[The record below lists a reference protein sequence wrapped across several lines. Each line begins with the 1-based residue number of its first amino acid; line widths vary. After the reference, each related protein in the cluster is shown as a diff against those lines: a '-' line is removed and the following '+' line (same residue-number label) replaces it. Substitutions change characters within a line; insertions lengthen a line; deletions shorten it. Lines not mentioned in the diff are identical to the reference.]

1 MPHDGDEHGRP
12 RRRRPRLVDRAQ
24 RTGTAPAGPSVALVV
39 LFAGLAVLVSAPA
52 IIDGAPQLS
61 LPLIALAMTSTLLAD
76 LLRPELGR
84 YAMWLRLLG
93 VVVSLAALLAL
104 SLHLWT

>member
-1 MPHDGDEHGRP
+1 MPDPAPDHDRAP
-12 RRRRPRLVDRAQ
+12 RQRLVDRAQ
-24 RTGTAPAGPSVALVV
+24 RTGTTPPALTVALVV
-39 LFAGLAVLVSAPA
+39 LFAALAVLVSAPA
-52 IIDGAPQLS
+52 IIDGTPQVS

-104 SLHLWT
+104 SLHLWA